1 MKTFLT
7 LFAAILIASLVLD
20 AAAAAVFTLDRVQQR
35 YPWNGLVDIDYTIS
49 GFDGDAADYNVV
61 FSVTYGGTR

>member
-1 MKTFLT
+1 
-7 LFAAILIASLVLD
+7 LVLD